1 MRIIFTELFK
11 SECQNKFQI
20 TEDQV
25 QQVITSPNEQQVA
38 KFDDLELRFFVKK
51 MLHPEG
57 EHYLLICTRL
67 EGGNLLVDLAFRILS
82 ELIEEAKMLK
92 PIILLQQLALK
103 FGLTI
108 RVGQQLNKFIFREL
122 IPIKLSDKPAKL
134 VEVFN
139 PENHSFIQSM
149 FIKIEQQGDVKI
161 ANCALAYCIDSDKY
175 TFWLMSKKDPN
186 NVIIDIAPQIRRYV
200 TPHDLIEA
208 NGTLTFWINSSQL
221 GERIGYFFK
230 VSSPDYYLEVGFT
243 RTSFYIA
250 RNDQRLEMS
259 IEPYR
264 QAGNVNCY
272 AMWQPTELSLL
283 ILGRS
288 YNEAISSGVDA
299 IGEIERRKKILK
311 TSPTLPPNS
320 LITWARK
327 ETIAPTITYD
337 SLSHFYQEVT
347 FALQSIPDKVTTVS
361 MYNAFWDIIYE
372 GSRIVS
378 RKPKREQD
386 ILPIIHS
393 LLFDIATAKNFEV
406 SPEYQIGGGRL
417 DFLISGH
424 LKTGQ
429 IANVCI
435 EFKHAH
441 NPDLKDGL
449 LKQLPS
455 YMRAKGCDYGIY
467 CVMFFKG
474 PYFAEPRK
482 YDLRNIDLFL
492 NGLASSAGLSN
503 IRILIFDFSHPKPPS
518 QL

>member
-1 MRIIFTELFK
+1 MEIIFTELFK
-11 SECQNKFQI
+11 KECQNKFQI
-20 TEDQV
+20 TGGQAK
-25 QQVITSPNEQQVA
+25 QVITSPDKQEVA
-38 KFDDLELRFFVKK
+38 KFDDLDLRFFVKK
-51 MLHPEG
+51 MPEPEG
-57 EHYLLICTRL
+57 EYYLLVCTCL
-67 EGGNLLVDLAFRILS
+67 EGGNLVVGLAFRILP
-82 ELIEEAKMLK
+82 ELVEEVKTLE

-108 RVGQQLNKFIFREL
+108 RVGQQLSKFIFRES
-122 IPIKLSDKPAKL
+122 ISVKPSDKPVRL
-134 VEVFN
+134 IEVLN
-139 PENHSFIQSM
+139 PENHPFMQSM

-161 ANCALAYCIDSDKY
+161 ANCALAFCIDSDRY
-175 TFWLMSKKDPN
+175 LSWLMGKKPVSDT
-186 NVIIDIAPQIRRYV
+186 IIDIAPQLRGHV
-200 TPHDLIEA
+200 TPRDLIEA
-208 NGTLTFWINSSQL
+208 NGTLTFWINSTQL
-221 GERIGYFFK
+221 GEKMGYFFK
-230 VSSPDYYLEVGFT
+230 VASPDYYQEIGFT

-264 QAGNVNCY
+264 QAGYVNCY

-283 ILGRS
+283 ILDKS
-288 YNEAISSGVDA
+288 YNKAISSSADA
-299 IGEIERRKKILK
+299 VAETERRKKILK
-311 TSPTLPPNS
+311 TPPTLPPNS

-378 RKPKREQD
+378 RKPKREPD

-406 SPEYQIGGGRL
+406 FPEYQIGGGRL

-441 NPDLKDGL
+441 NHDLKDGL

-474 PYFAEPRK
+474 SYFTEPRK